1 MSTAND
7 SLVYLIGAGPG
18 DPGLLTCR
26 AREVLQAADVVI
38 YDYLASDAVM
48 RFANRQAKRIF
59 VGKKGFSAHV
69 TQEEINA
76 CIIQEARVPGLVI
89 ARLKGGDPFVFG
101 RGGEEGL
108 ALREAG
114 IPFKVVPGV
123 TAGVAAP
130 AYAGIPVTH
139 RRVATSVTLVTG
151 HETPEK
157 NESGINWEFLAK
169 GGDTLCF
176 YMGIRDL
183 PTIVRKLIEG
193 GRAADTPVALVRW
206 GTTPRQETLVATLET
221 VVDKVREA
229 QFKAPAIIVVGD
241 VVSLR
246 NDLSWF
252 EDAPLF
258 GKTVV
263 VTRSREQAS
272 ALSGRLNVLGAD
284 VVEFPTIEIAP
295 RAMDDEL
302 TSAIAELSAGAFDWV
317 VFTSANGVSCFFDM
331 LCAQGCDAR
340 AFAGSK
346 IAAIGPAT
354 AQALKARGLHADL
367 VPPRF
372 VAESVVASL
381 SEACDLSAASI
392 LIPRASAARD
402 VLPASLSEA
411 GATVRVVPVYD
422 TVMPHD
428 EEAGDLVERLRSGE
442 VSAVTFTSSS
452 TARNFASMVRDACEP
467 CEWPALLSGVQLA
480 SIGPITSNTMRKEG
494 MEPTCEAPT
503 YTIPALAHLVEDVLS
518 NEKENN

>member
-1 MSTAND
+1 MSMENA

-18 DPGLLTCR
+18 DPGLLTRR
-26 AREVLQAADVVI
+26 ACDVLQRADVVI

-48 RFANRQAKRIF
+48 RFANPDAKRIF

-69 TQEEINA
+69 TQEQIND
-76 CIIQEARVPGLVI
+76 CLIEEAKAPGLVV

-101 RGGEEGL
+101 RGGEEGI
-108 ALREAG
+108 ALRKAG

-151 HETPEK
+151 HETPDK
-157 NESGINWEFLAK
+157 NESGINWEQLAK
-169 GGDTLCF
+169 GSDTLCF

-183 PTIVRKLIEG
+183 PTIAEKLISN
-193 GRAADTPVALVRW
+193 GRPAETPVALVRW
-206 GTTPRQETLVATLET
+206 GTTSRQETLVATLET
-221 VVDKVREA
+221 VVERVREA

-246 NDLSWF
+246 DELSWF

-258 GKTVV
+258 GKSVV

-272 ALSGRLNVLGAD
+272 ALSSRLGAQGAD

-295 RAMDDEL
+295 RDMDADAE
-302 TSAIAELSAGAFDWV
+302 SAITELRAGRFDWV
-317 VFTSANGVSCFFDM
+317 VFTSANGVTCFFD
-331 LCAQGCDAR
+331 LLRKAGADAR

-354 AQALKARGLHADL
+354 AATLGEYGLSADL

-372 VAESVVASL
+372 VAESVIASL
-381 SEACDLSAASI
+381 SEACDLSGASI

-402 VLPASLSEA
+402 VLPVSLGEA
-411 GATVRVVPVYD
+411 GANVRVVPVYD
-422 TVMPHD
+422 TVMPRHD
-428 EEAGDLVERLRSGE
+428 EAAALVERLRSGE
-442 VSAVTFTSSS
+442 VDAVTFTSSS
-452 TARNFASMVRDACEP
+452 TARNFATMVREKCEP
-467 CEWPALLSGVQLA
+467 GEWPALLEGVALA
-480 SIGPITSNTMRKEG
+480 SIGPITSNTMREEG
-494 MEPTCEAPT
+494 MAPTCEAPA
-503 YTIPALAHLVEDVLS
+503 YTIPALAALVEGILS
-518 NEKENN
+518 NEKEIY